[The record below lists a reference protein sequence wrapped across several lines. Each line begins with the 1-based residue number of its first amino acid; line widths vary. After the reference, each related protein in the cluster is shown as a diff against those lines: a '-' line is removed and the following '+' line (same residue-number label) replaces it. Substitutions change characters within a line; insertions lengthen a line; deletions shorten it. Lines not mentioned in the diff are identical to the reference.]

1 MLGGRLLPALIF
13 PPRAKLREPKC
24 ISGQATFP
32 GLESTPVTCSAFL
45 GRVIRRTMEFPAKG
59 APLFLLFCLV
69 ALLAASGEEK
79 REAADGS
86 DGAPRENA
94 AMQQRLKRARPLTRS
109 EGLRIVHAAMDSQHP
124 VRSRYD
130 CSHFVHGAYQRA
142 GFPYTYAS
150 SSDIYAGDTEFL
162 RVTNPQ
168 PGDVAVWPGHAGIVV
183 NPARHSFVSVLHNGP
198 GVDRY
203 DAKYWRLRGQPR
215 FFRYVKA
222 APSRVLSSSVRNA
235 SSK

>member
-1 MLGGRLLPALIF
+1 
-13 PPRAKLREPKC
+13 
-24 ISGQATFP
+24 
-32 GLESTPVTCSAFL
+32 
-45 GRVIRRTMEFPAKG
+45 MEFPAKR
-59 APLFLLFCLV
+59 APIFLLFCLA
-69 ALLAASGEEK
+69 ALLAASGK
-79 REAADGS
+79 DRGTADAS
-86 DGAPRENA
+86 KGAPRENA
-94 AMQQRLKRARPLTRS
+94 AVQQSLNRTRPLTRA
-109 EGLRIVHAAMDSQHP
+109 EGRRIVHVAMDSSHS
-124 VRSRYD
+124 VKSRYD

-162 RVTNPQ
+162 RVSNPQ

-183 NPARHSFVSVLHNGP
+183 NPARHSFLSVLRNGP

-203 DAKYWRLRGQPR
+203 DSKYWRHRGQPR

-222 APSRVLSSSVRNA
+222 TPSRVLSSSVRNA